1 MDEAEL
7 LALFQDHRAG
17 LAGAVRSV
25 LGPAAD
31 PSEVLQESF
40 ARVLVA
46 HRERRI
52 RTDPLGF
59 VFVVAMNCA
68 RDVRRR
74 MDRRARDHS
83 DEDPMELPSTEA
95 PPDARLQQV
104 ELVERAR
111 TAIEHL
117 DDAEKEVF
125 VLRVSGGLSFEAV
138 AQALSIPLGTA
149 KTRMRSA
156 LSRLRRELAPLE
168 PESDAG
174 GRP

>member
-1 MDEAEL
+1 MNETDL

-17 LAGAVRSV
+17 LTGAVRAI
-25 LGPAAD
+25 LGRHAD
-31 PSEVLQESF
+31 PAEVLQESF

-52 RTDPLGF
+52 RTDVLGF
-59 VFVVAMNCA
+59 VFVVALNCA
-68 RDVRRR
+68 RDLRRR
-74 MDRRARDHS
+74 SDRRARDHS
-83 DEDPMELPSTEA
+83 DEDPMDLPSPEA
-95 PPDARLQQV
+95 PPDARMQRD

-111 TAIEHL
+111 GAIEHL
-117 DDAEKEVF
+117 DESEKEVF

-156 LSRLRRELAPLE
+156 LMRLRRELAPLH
-168 PESDAG
+168 PEHDAG
-174 GRP
+174 DAT